1 MQVAGGQL
9 HARKLAGLVE
19 SDCLHSER
27 LNIGPIVSDLLEL
40 LQGPLTAVL
49 VEILMHI

>member
-9 HARKLAGLVE
+9 HARKLVVTVE
-19 SDCLHSER
+19 GDCLHSER
-27 LNIGPIVSDLLEL
+27 LNIGPIVGDLLEV
-40 LQGPLTAVL
+40 LQGAVMAVL

>member
-1 MQVAGGQL
+1 MHGAGGQL

-27 LNIGPIVSDLLEL
+27 LNIGPIVGNLLEL
-40 LQGPLTAVL
+40 LQGALTAVL
-49 VEILMHI
+49 VEILMRV